1 LHQND
6 SHFAKVS
13 PDDNLD
19 YLLAYYTAHPAK
31 YSLSA
36 LFLVLY

>member
-6 SHFAKVS
+6 THFAKVN
-13 PDDNLD
+13 PDGILDN
-19 YLLAYYTAHPAK
+19 LLAYNTAHPAK